1 MPATDMT
8 DKTFRKLYALVLLEL
23 ALLIAVF
30 YAFTRYF
37 A

>member
-1 MPATDMT
+1 MT
-8 DKTFRKLYALVLLEL
+8 DTTRWRLLYALVLIEL